1 MTYIRHHYELD
12 NNIEFLRM
20 QHREKIFQVIGDEL
34 CKTTV
39 TGPLIHSISKAE
51 CKELL
56 IKINAGICGGHISSR
71 AIATKVF
78 KQGFYWP

>member
-1 MTYIRHHYELD
+1 
-12 NNIEFLRM
+12 
-20 QHREKIFQVIGDEL
+20 L

-56 IKINAGICGGHISSR
+56 IKIDAGICGGYISSR